1 MKVGVSPGLT
11 PGPLPSPPYPML
23 LCRPSSMAPLYPQPT
38 RVCKRRLTFL
48 GYLPELKGNFEG
60 LSYCEGD
67 SLGLK
72 NRKWGQGRGAVL
84 GR

>member
-11 PGPLPSPPYPML
+11 PGPLPPPPHPTLPAFLNGPSIPPTYPCL
-23 LCRPSSMAPLYPQPT
+23 QT
-38 RVCKRRLTFL
+38 RLTFL
-48 GYLPELKGNFEG
+48 GYLPELEGNFEG

>member
-1 MKVGVSPGLT
+1 MNLFQNSKAKAVSKSVTHPHATL
-11 PGPLPSPPYPML
+11 PAFLNGPSIPPTYPCL
-23 LCRPSSMAPLYPQPT
+23 QT
-38 RVCKRRLTFL
+38 RLTFL